1 MGRYPYSEDHQNP
14 DRNRPDHEGNQPATR
29 QTIDFPPHRAA
40 MGSGTVRRM
49 VEGLVGLGVG
59 FGCWAN
65 LEGLFLPRLPLRRA
79 FGTPPPRRCA
89 TGRKMFR
96 IIFAERDKI
105 GGLRGVSGLWEDIH
119 YQKNLETLTE
129 TDWIMKEINLPFD

>member
-1 MGRYPYSEDHQNP
+1 
-14 DRNRPDHEGNQPATR
+14 
-29 QTIDFPPHRAA
+29 
-40 MGSGTVRRM
+40 
-49 VEGLVGLGVG
+49 
-59 FGCWAN
+59 
-65 LEGLFLPRLPLRRA
+65 
-79 FGTPPPRRCA
+79 
-89 TGRKMFR
+89 MFR